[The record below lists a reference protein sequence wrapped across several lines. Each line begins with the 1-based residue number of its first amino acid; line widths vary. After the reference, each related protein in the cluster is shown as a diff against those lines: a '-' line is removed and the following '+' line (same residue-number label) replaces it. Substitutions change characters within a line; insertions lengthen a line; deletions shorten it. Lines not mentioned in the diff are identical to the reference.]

1 MTPIRSSRQTLSA
14 VPLGGNPLQPYGH
27 PTAGASLSRMG
38 EDRTA
43 SLQGWLLYLGRP
55 QTR

>member
-1 MTPIRSSRQTLSA
+1 MTLLRRYRYANA
-14 VPLGGNPLQPYGH
+14 VPHGGNPLQPYGH

-43 SLQGWLLYLGRP
+43 SPFQINETFTLYFF
-55 QTR
+55 